1 MVEKMRRRESL
12 ESESNGNQGTLEF
25 DREEKKREKMVVTL
39 FGRGKIWIV
48 GRDVEWVWH
57 VGVFGLFNM

>member
-1 MVEKMRRRESL
+1 MRRKESL
-12 ESESNGNQGTLEF
+12 EFESNGNQGTPKF
-25 DREEKKREKMVVTL
+25 DHEEKKKEKLVVAI

-57 VGVFGLFNM
+57 VSVFGLFNM

>member
-1 MVEKMRRRESL
+1 
-12 ESESNGNQGTLEF
+12 
-25 DREEKKREKMVVTL
+25 MVVTL

-57 VGVFGLFNM
+57 IGIFGLFNM

>member
-1 MVEKMRRRESL
+1 MRRRESL

>member
-1 MVEKMRRRESL
+1 MRRIESL
-12 ESESNGNQGTLEF
+12 EFESSRNKGTPEF
-25 DREEKKREKMVVTL
+25 DCEEKKRKKMVVTL

-57 VGVFGLFNM
+57 IRIFGLFNM